1 MGVAPAPRLQGV
13 SKVRSSQQRIGNG
26 YGADCVVR
34 IVASVGKELEV
45 CAEGERLEIRG
56 QD

>member
-26 YGADCVVR
+26 YGADCVIR
-34 IVASVGKELEV
+34 IVTSVGKELEV
-45 CAEGERLEIRG
+45 CAVSICELKS
-56 QD
+56 